1 MPTRTLRDCASLVL
15 AAAALSS
22 GSALAQTG
30 AQQPIDEAPLTLRGS
45 TRLTVPARGEQVR
58 QRSIVV
64 RADRLQ
70 ARPELDTVAEG
81 DVELRRA
88 GTVIRADRLAY
99 EDAADLVSASGN
111 VRISRDGNQYRGPEL
126 QLQLQRFE
134 GFFLE
139 PEFLLGHTGAGG
151 RARRIDFTDS
161 TRAQA
166 LDATYTSCP
175 RDGSGDP
182 DWLLT
187 TDRVRFD
194 LETNEG
200 IAEGAVLRFLGV
212 PILALPV
219 LSFPLSDDRKSG
231 WLPPSVALDSTSG
244 VEVAVPYYWNI
255 APNRDA
261 TIAPALLSRR
271 GARIGAE
278 FRYLEF
284 QDQGRLAVNL
294 LPNDRVAGRSRSI
307 GVFDH
312 DGSREPGL
320 SYAAH
325 VTRVS
330 DDNYWKD
337 FQRQIPVLTPRLLPL
352 TARVEQ
358 RFDTAAVERSLYVGM
373 QRWQVLQSGDPTT
386 AIEAPYDRALQLGG
400 RASGLLG
407 PGLQYAVESELNR
420 FTYSKADAAAARLT
434 GLRLHALGSVSGS
447 WERPGWW
454 VRPKLALNAAAY
466 ALDQPMSDGRTR
478 AARAIPTLSVDSGAV
493 FERESHW
500 FDRTQVQTLEPRLL
514 YANTP
519 YRAQSTL
526 PIFDTGP
533 NDFNALSAYW
543 ENLFSG
549 IDRVADGHQ
558 LTAGVATRLLDAGT
572 GAENLRLGISQRYLF
587 RDQLVTPDGVPLT
600 QRFSDVLFEGSTAVV
615 PDWRFD
621 VALRYSAEI
630 SRPLRSI
637 VGARYLPAP
646 FHALSATY
654 RFARGLS
661 EQVELGW
668 QWPVYRGAGPDAGGA
683 RCQGSLYAVGRVNYS
698 LRDSRVTDSIAGLEY
713 DAGCWIGRLVAE
725 RLSTGRSEATTR
737 LLIQLEL
744 VGLSRLGTNPLR
756 LLKDNIP
763 GYRLLRDER
772 SGPYEPVVN
781 D

>member
-1 MPTRTLRDCASLVL
+1 MPTRTLRDFASLVL
-15 AAAALSS
+15 ATVALGS
-22 GSALAQTG
+22 GNVFAQAG
-30 AQQPIDEAPLTLRGS
+30 AQPTEEAPLILRGS
-45 TRLTVPARGEQVR
+45 TRLAVPARGDQVR

-70 ARPELDTVAEG
+70 SRPELDTIAEG
-81 DVELRRA
+81 DVEFRRA

-99 EDAADLVSASGN
+99 EDAADLVTARGN

-126 QLQLQRFE
+126 QLQVQSFE

-139 PEFLLGHTGAGG
+139 PEFMLGRIGAGG

-161 TRAQA
+161 ARAHA

-200 IAEGAVLRFLGV
+200 VAEGAVLRFLGV

-219 LSFPLSDDRKSG
+219 LSFPLGEDRKSG

-244 VEVAVPYYWNI
+244 VELAVPYYWNI

-261 TIAPALLSRR
+261 TIVPALLARR
-271 GARIGAE
+271 GARLGAE
-278 FRYLEF
+278 FRYLEPH
-284 QDQGRLAVNL
+284 DQGRLAMNL
-294 LPNDRVAGRSRSI
+294 LPNDRVTGRSRSI

-312 DGSREPGL
+312 DGSLEQGV
-320 SYAAH
+320 SYSAH

-330 DDNYWKD
+330 DDDYWKD

-352 TARVEQ
+352 TARVER
-358 RFDTAAVERSLYVGM
+358 RFDTATTEHSWYAGV
-373 QRWQVLQSGDPTT
+373 QRWQILQSGDPTT
-386 AIEAPYDRALQLGG
+386 AIEAPYDRALQLGT
-400 RASGLLG
+400 RASGPLW
-407 PGLQYAVESELNR
+407 PGLRYAVETELNQ
-420 FTYSKADAAAARLT
+420 FTYSREDATSARPT
-434 GLRLHALGSVSGS
+434 GLRWHALGDVSMS
-447 WERPGWW
+447 WGAPGWW

-466 ALDQPMSDGRTR
+466 ALDQPLSDGRTR
-478 AARAIPTLSVDSGAV
+478 AARAIPTFSVDSGAV
-493 FERESHW
+493 LERESRW
-500 FDRTQVQTLEPRLL
+500 FGRMQTQTLEPRVL

-533 NDFNALSAYW
+533 NDFNAVSAYW

-558 LTAGVATRLLDAGT
+558 LTAGVTTRLLDADT
-572 GAENLRLGISQRYLF
+572 GAESLRLGISQRYLL

-600 QRFSDVLFEGSTAVV
+600 QRFSDVLFEGSSSVV

-621 VALRYSAEI
+621 VALRYSADI
-630 SRPLRSI
+630 DRPLRSI

-661 EQVELGW
+661 EQAELGW
-668 QWPVYRGAGPDAGGA
+668 QWPVFRSTESGAGSS

-698 LRDSRVTDSIAGLEY
+698 LRDSRVTDSIAGVEY
-713 DAGCWIGRLVAE
+713 DAGCWIGRVVAE

-744 VGLSRLGTNPLR
+744 VGLSRLGTNPLK

-772 SGPYEPVVN
+772 GGPYEPVIN

>member
-1 MPTRTLRDCASLVL
+1 VPTRTLRDFASLVL

-22 GSALAQTG
+22 GSALAQSN
-30 AQQPIDEAPLTLRGS
+30 AAPVEESPLILRGS
-45 TRLTVPARGEQVR
+45 TRLSVPARGDQVR
-58 QRSIVV
+58 QRSVVV

-70 ARPELDTVAEG
+70 SRPELDTIAEG
-81 DVELRRA
+81 EVEFRRA
-88 GTVIRADRLAY
+88 GTVVRADRLSY
-99 EDAADLVSASGN
+99 EDAADLVTARGN
-111 VRISRDGNQYRGPEL
+111 VRISRDGNLYRGPEL
-126 QLQLQRFE
+126 QLELQRFE
-134 GFFLE
+134 GFFLQ
-139 PEFLLGHTGAGG
+139 PEFVLGQTGAGG
-151 RARRIDFTDS
+151 RAARIDFAGS
-161 TRAQA
+161 ARASA
-166 LDATYTSCP
+166 VDATYTSCP

-200 IAEGAVLRFLGV
+200 VAEGAVLRFLGV

-231 WLPPSVALDSTSG
+231 WLPPNVALDSTSG

-261 TIAPALLSRR
+261 TIAPALLTRR

-278 FRYLEF
+278 LRYLE
-284 QDQGRLAVNL
+284 QHDQGRIAVNL

-312 DGSREPGL
+312 DGSLEQGIGY
-320 SYAAH
+320 SAH

-330 DDNYWKD
+330 DDDYWKD
-337 FQRQIPVLTPRLLPL
+337 FQRQIPALTPRLLPL
-352 TARVEQ
+352 TARVEG
-358 RFDTAAVERSLYVGM
+358 RFDTAAVQRSWYVGV
-373 QRWQVLQSGDPTT
+373 QRWQILQSGDATT
-386 AIEAPYDRALQLGG
+386 AVEAPYDRTLQLGA
-400 RASGLLG
+400 RASGALW
-407 PGLQYAVESELNR
+407 PGLNYDVQTELNR
-420 FTYSKADAAAARLT
+420 FTYSREDATSARPT
-434 GLRLHALGSVSGS
+434 GLRWHALGDVSMS
-447 WERPGWW
+447 WDAPGWW
-454 VRPKLALNAAAY
+454 IRPKLALNAAAY
-466 ALDQPMSDGRTR
+466 SLDQPLSDGRTSV
-478 AARAIPTLSVDSGAV
+478 ARAIPTFSVDSGAV
-493 FERESHW
+493 FERESRW
-500 FDRTQVQTLEPRLL
+500 FGRTQFQTLEPRLL

-526 PIFDTGP
+526 PIFDTAP
-533 NDFNALSAYW
+533 NDFNAVSAYW

-558 LTAGVATRLLDAGT
+558 LTAGVTTRLLDADT

-615 PDWRFD
+615 PDWRFE
-621 VALRYSAEI
+621 VALRYSAET
-630 SRPLRSI
+630 SRALRSI
-637 VGARYLPAP
+637 IGARYLPAP

-661 EQVELGW
+661 EQIELGW
-668 QWPVYRGAGPDAGGA
+668 QWPVYRGSGSNAGSS

-698 LRDSRVTDSIAGLEY
+698 LRDSRVTDSIAGVEY
-713 DAGCWIGRLVAE
+713 DAGCWIGRIVGE

-744 VGLSRLGTNPLR
+744 VGLSRLGTNPLKV
-756 LLKDNIP
+756 LKDNIP